1 MAHRYSNT
9 TAQREAILAR
19 GRAIHA
25 AEYIYRGVEEAKR
38 ILTPIV
44 REVLQEVK
52 FKSEENKHEI

>member
-9 TAQREAILAR
+9 LAQREVILAR

-25 AEYIYRGVEEAKR
+25 AERIYRGVEEAKR

>member
-44 REVLQEVK
+44 REVLKELEYQD
-52 FKSEENKHEI
+52 